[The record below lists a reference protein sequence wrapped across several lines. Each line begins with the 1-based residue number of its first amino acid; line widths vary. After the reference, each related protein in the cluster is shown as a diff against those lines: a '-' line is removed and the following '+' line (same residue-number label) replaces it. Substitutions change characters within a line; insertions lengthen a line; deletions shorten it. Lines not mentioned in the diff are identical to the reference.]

1 MHSSLS
7 RRGRIRAVSFFA
19 AVLVLSIG
27 TAVSQHVQRIQLQ
40 RAVTNSYL
48 HAFSEVTASLDKMDA
63 AGKTVA
69 ELCSKTG
76 RAVMK
81 SIKEKGFIFI

>member
-1 MHSSLS
+1 MYVREKDVIAVIDVRTDNSSASEFIKTLAAKGRVIVQHSGETRS
-7 RRGRIRAVSFFA
+7 
-19 AVLVLSIG
+19 LVLI
-27 TAVSQHVQRIQLQ
+27 
-40 RAVTNSYL
+40 
-48 HAFSEVTASLDKMDA
+48 DA